1 MDTNNIAFELILFS
15 GNGRSSAMA
24 AIQEAKQGNFERAEE
39 LLKQATEEL
48 GKAHNFQTQ
57 LIQAEADGKSN
68 PVNIL
73 LVHAQ
78 DHLMTAMTVRDLA
91 AEIVELYKKLG
102 GR

>member
-1 MDTNNIAFELILFS
+1 MEDLVLWKLYKKQNREILK
-15 GNGRSSAMA
+15 RL
-24 AIQEAKQGNFERAEE
+24 KK
-39 LLKQATEEL
+39 LLKQSTEEL
-48 GKAHNFQTQ
+48 GKAHKFQTQ

-91 AEIVELYKKLG
+91 AEIVELYKTK
-102 GR
+102 